1 MVNLEKGQVTT
12 NPLSSSTAVF
22 VTLPLLFY
30 YPWLY
35 VLNVVNLSC
44 KTLNVISKYLQVY
57 HSSLDKE

>member
-22 VTLPLLFY
+22 VTLPLLFC
-30 YPWLY
+30 YPWPY